1 GRRVLVLQPE
11 RDLVPGEPANGA
23 GPYAFDQLYTGH
35 VRCELRL
42 WRGDEVVSA
51 TTAGI
56 EVYDA
61 HELGSLYQRVLDA
74 IVRPATQRQFRDRGV
89 AGADPAFHP
98 WFPVLLIGADKAALY
113 KLALVG
119 DLVHKDSH
127 LTDPR
132 WLLRVGVYLEL
143 LTSLGIVEAV
153 KDSLGDVLAPAE
165 REAFEGSPAFA
176 RLRDYVDPGA
186 WRRVWK
192 LREIVFRK
200 VGIPQT
206 GPVSAANLLQK
217 REATLAFLH
226 A

>member
-1 GRRVLVLQPE
+1 SVVDVHRNDSVPVPGWRDRAVRPLAFEQARDGVELVESANLEGRRVLVLQPE

-74 IVRPATQRQFRDRGV
+74 IVRPDTQRQFRDRGV

-113 KLALVG
+113 KRALV
-119 DLVHKDSH
+119 
-127 LTDPR
+127 
-132 WLLRVGVYLEL
+132 
-143 LTSLGIVEAV
+143 
-153 KDSLGDVLAPAE
+153 
-165 REAFEGSPAFA
+165 
-176 RLRDYVDPGA
+176 
-186 WRRVWK
+186 
-192 LREIVFRK
+192 
-200 VGIPQT
+200 
-206 GPVSAANLLQK
+206 
-217 REATLAFLH
+217 
-226 A
+226 